1 MIIKT
6 IAVDGNVL
14 GRMAFNGSVGKLRN
28 GVIYGMLLQLKALA
42 KRCDAQ
48 TKMVVCFDSRNNMRH
63 TIDQSYKAQRTRDI
77 SDETRAELKDFWRQ
91 MEIAI
96 QCCRD
101 VGFSVLKVAGYEADD
116 LIALIVEAELESDPD
131 NVVEIVSTDKD
142 LYQLL
147 KGLRVYMTSPV
158 TKAEYTELDFILEY
172 DITPDMWPSVK
183 ALCGDKGDNVIGV
196 EGIGIKTA
204 IKYVSGGKL
213 SVKLLDKIRQ
223 AEAEGRLE
231 LNLRLVTLPFDM
243 CDKMVVAN
251 QACRPKIEVEVW
263 NLMCMQQQLPS
274 LKIK

>member
-1 MIIKT
+1 MAIKT

-14 GRMAFNGSVGKLRN
+14 GRMAFNGKVGKLRN
-28 GVIYGMLLQLKALA
+28 GVIYGMMLQLKALA
-42 KRCDAQ
+42 KRCDVQ

-77 SDETRAELKDFWRQ
+77 SEETRAELKDFWRQ

-131 NVVEIVSTDKD
+131 NIVEIVSTDKD

-147 KGLRVYMTSPV
+147 KGSRVYMTSPV

-196 EGIGIKTA
+196 EGIGLKTA
-204 IKYVSGGKL
+204 IKHVSGGKV
-213 SVKLLDKIRQ
+213 SGTILDKIHQ

-243 CDKMVVAN
+243 CDKIVVVD
-251 QACRPKIEVEVW
+251 QARRPTIDAEAW
-263 NLMCMQQQLPS
+263 NMMCMQQQLPS
-274 LKIK
+274 LKLK